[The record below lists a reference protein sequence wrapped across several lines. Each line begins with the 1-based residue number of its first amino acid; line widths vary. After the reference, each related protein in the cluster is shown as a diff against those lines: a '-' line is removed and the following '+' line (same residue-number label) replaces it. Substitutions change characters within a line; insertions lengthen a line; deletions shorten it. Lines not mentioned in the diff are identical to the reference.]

1 MTALWS
7 DSMYARRT
15 RFLIL
20 GAVITIGLLG
30 VILLQAPEP
39 TRAVDDLME
48 NHGEY
53 VGKEIA
59 VRGEVLDGSIDNSTL
74 VFILHGESHELSI
87 DYSAASVSNGL
98 GDNRTVY
105 AQGILTFED
114 GVYVLE
120 ADIIKTSCPS
130 KYEEEPTSD

>member
-1 MTALWS
+1 
-7 DSMYARRT
+7 MYARRT

-48 NHGEY
+48 NPDAF

-59 VRGEVLDGSIDNSTL
+59 VRGEVLDGSIDNNTL

>member
-1 MTALWS
+1 
-7 DSMYARRT
+7 MYARRT

-39 TRAVDDLME
+39 TRAVDDLMDDPDTF
-48 NHGEY
+48 

-59 VRGEVLDGSIDNSTL
+59 VRGEVLDGSIDNTTL
-74 VFILHGESHELSI
+74 VFILHGETHQLSI
-87 DYSAASVSNGL
+87 DYSDASVSNGL

-105 AQGILTFED
+105 AQGILRIED
-114 GVYVLE
+114 GTYLLE
-120 ADIIKTSCPS
+120 AHIIKTSCPS
-130 KYEEEPTSD
+130 KYEEEPNAD

>member
-1 MTALWS
+1 
-7 DSMYARRT
+7 MYTRRT

-30 VILLQAPEP
+30 VLLLQAPEP

-48 NHGEY
+48 EPAQF
-53 VGKEIA
+53 VDQEIA
-59 VRGEVLDGSIDNSTL
+59 VRGEVRDGSIDNTTF
-74 VFILHGESHELSI
+74 VFTLHGEMHELII
-87 DYSAASVSNGL
+87 DYSDASVSNGL

-105 AQGILTFED
+105 AQGTLRLVD
-114 GVYVLE
+114 GAYVLE

-130 KYEEEPTSD
+130 KYEEEPTQD

>member
-1 MTALWS
+1 
-7 DSMYARRT
+7 MYARRT

-20 GAVITIGLLG
+20 GAIITVGMLG

-39 TRAVDDLME
+39 TRAVDDLMDDPDAF
-48 NHGEY
+48 

-59 VRGEVLDGSIDNSTL
+59 VRGEVLDGSIDNTTL
-74 VFILHGESHELSI
+74 VFILHGETHQLSI
-87 DYSAASVSNGL
+87 DYSDASVSNGL

-105 AQGILTFED
+105 AQGILQIED
-114 GVYVLE
+114 GEYVLE

-130 KYEEEPTSD
+130 KYEEEPAGD

>member
-1 MTALWS
+1 MSAT
-7 DSMYARRT
+7 RT

-20 GAVITIGLLG
+20 GAVITVGLLG

-39 TRAVDDLME
+39 TRAVDDLMDDPDAF
-48 NHGEY
+48 

-59 VRGEVLDGSIDNSTL
+59 VRGEVLDGSIDNTTL
-74 VFILHGESHELSI
+74 VFILHGETHQLSI
-87 DYSAASVSNGL
+87 DYSDASVSNGL

-105 AQGILTFED
+105 AQGTLRIED
-114 GVYVLE
+114 GAYVLE

-130 KYEEEPTSD
+130 KYEEEPNGD

>member
-1 MTALWS
+1 
-7 DSMYARRT
+7 MYARRT

-48 NHGEY
+48 DPDAF

-74 VFILHGESHELSI
+74 VFILHGESHALSI
-87 DYSAASVSNGL
+87 DYSDASVSNGL

-130 KYEEEPTSD
+130 KYEEEQSSN

>member
-1 MTALWS
+1 
-7 DSMYARRT
+7 MYARRT

-20 GAVITIGLLG
+20 GAVITVGLLG

-39 TRAVDDLME
+39 TRAVDDLMDDPE
-48 NHGEY
+48 AF

-59 VRGEVLDGSIDNSTL
+59 VRGEVLDGSIDNTTL
-74 VFILHGESHELSI
+74 VFILHGETHQLSI
-87 DYSAASVSNGL
+87 DYSDASVSNGL

-105 AQGILTFED
+105 AQGTLRIED
-114 GVYVLE
+114 GAYVLE

-130 KYEEEPTSD
+130 KYEEEPNGD

>member
-1 MTALWS
+1 
-7 DSMYARRT
+7 MYVRRT

-20 GAVITIGLLG
+20 GAVITVGLLG

-39 TRAVDDLME
+39 TRAVDDLMDDPDAF
-48 NHGEY
+48 

-59 VRGEVLDGSIDNSTL
+59 VRGEVLDGSIDNTTL
-74 VFILHGESHELSI
+74 VFILHGETHQLSI
-87 DYSAASVSNGL
+87 DYSDASVSNGL

-105 AQGILTFED
+105 AQGTLRIED
-114 GVYVLE
+114 GAYVLE

-130 KYEEEPTSD
+130 KYEEEPNGD

>member
-1 MTALWS
+1 
-7 DSMYARRT
+7 MYARRT

-20 GAVITIGLLG
+20 GAVITVGLLG

-39 TRAVDDLME
+39 TRAVDDLMD
-48 NHGEY
+48 NPDAF

-59 VRGEVLDGSIDNSTL
+59 VRGEVLDGSIDNTTL
-74 VFILHGESHELSI
+74 VFILHGETHQLNI
-87 DYSAASVSNGL
+87 DYSDASVSNGL

-105 AQGILTFED
+105 AQGILRIED
-114 GVYVLE
+114 GTYVLE

-130 KYEEEPTSD
+130 KYEEEPDDD

>member
-1 MTALWS
+1 
-7 DSMYARRT
+7 MYARRT

-20 GAVITIGLLG
+20 GAVITVGLLG

-39 TRAVDDLME
+39 TRAVDDLMD
-48 NHGEY
+48 NPDAF

-59 VRGEVLDGSIDNSTL
+59 VRGEVLDGSIDNTTL
-74 VFILHGESHELSI
+74 VFILHGETHQLNI
-87 DYSAASVSNGL
+87 DYSDASVSNGL

-105 AQGILTFED
+105 AQGILRVED
-114 GVYVLE
+114 GTYVLE

-130 KYEEEPTSD
+130 KYEEEPDDD

>member
-1 MTALWS
+1 
-7 DSMYARRT
+7 MYARRT

-20 GAVITIGLLG
+20 GAVITVGLLG

-39 TRAVDDLME
+39 TRAVDDLMDDPDAF
-48 NHGEY
+48 

-59 VRGEVLDGSIDNSTL
+59 VRGEVLDGSIDNTTL
-74 VFILHGESHELSI
+74 VFVLHGETHQLSI
-87 DYSAASVSNGL
+87 DYSDASVSNGL

-105 AQGILTFED
+105 AQGTLRIED
-114 GVYVLE
+114 GAYVLE

-130 KYEEEPTSD
+130 KYEEEPNGD

>member
-1 MTALWS
+1 
-7 DSMYARRT
+7 MYTRRT
-15 RFLIL
+15 RILIL

-48 NHGEY
+48 DPDAF

-74 VFILHGESHELSI
+74 VFILHGESHELGI

-130 KYEEEPTSD
+130 KYEEEPSSD

>member
-1 MTALWS
+1 
-7 DSMYARRT
+7 MYARRT

-20 GAVITIGLLG
+20 GAIITVGMLG

-39 TRAVDDLME
+39 TRAVDDLMDDPDAF
-48 NHGEY
+48 

-59 VRGEVLDGSIDNSTL
+59 VRGEVLDGSIDNTTL
-74 VFILHGESHELSI
+74 VFMLHGETHQLSI
-87 DYSAASVSNGL
+87 DYSDASVSNGL

-105 AQGILTFED
+105 AQGILQIED
-114 GVYVLE
+114 GEYVLK

-130 KYEEEPTSD
+130 KYEEEPAGD

>member
-1 MTALWS
+1 
-7 DSMYARRT
+7 MYARRT

-20 GAVITIGLLG
+20 GAVITVGLLG

-39 TRAVDDLME
+39 TRAVDDLMDDPD
-48 NHGEY
+48 GF

-59 VRGEVLDGSIDNSTL
+59 VRGEVLDGSIDNTTL
-74 VFILHGESHELSI
+74 VFILHGETHQLNI
-87 DYSAASVSNGL
+87 DYSDASVSNGL

-105 AQGILTFED
+105 AQGILRIEN
-114 GVYVLE
+114 GIYVLE

-130 KYEEEPTSD
+130 KYEEEPDDD